1 MNKLAYILYEDM
13 QQGCDCVTAVFDH
26 DPSEEEIVAVI
37 DELNNKSN
45 WYKAVRNE
53 FYVESI
59 SLR

>member
-13 QQGCDCVTAVFDH
+13 LEGCDRVTAVFDH
-26 DPSEEEIVAVI
+26 NPSEEEIETAI
-37 DELNNKSN
+37 YEKNSESN
-45 WYKAVRNE
+45 WYIAPRNE